1 MDTYVK
7 KLDKNSLYLFQQ
19 YEKTNKHCNFQKL
32 KVGFENYVMTLNS
45 ELLRVIINDDKLHRD
60 YRAYMREYYNRQEMP
75 WPTAFE
81 SFSQAY
87 LFKRELYKNFV
98 INSELEKQKVED
110 FYKWLNNT
118 SISKN
123 FAYIQSQLTHK
134 KAKLLEKDTY
144 KLYREKKMWKKL
156 KKGENVSEWNGEIRK
171 NLIEIIRYQIQYQDT
186 LKSTIEKSDY
196 YVYEILR
203 TIIKFNKCFNTE
215 KFVFG
220 EYQKFIKIAL
230 RKSLSFACENG
241 LAEGIYLLAK
251 IRPDM
256 ININCYPLI
265 NINTSIYNNTDYN
278 RLNTYNVFKK
288 LDWCQEF
295 TKKDYHSRY
304 ISTIHS

>member
-19 YEKTNKHCNFQKL
+19 YEKTNNHCNFQKR

-81 SFSQAY
+81 SFNQAY

-186 LKSTIEKSDY
+186 LESTIEKSDY

-265 NINTSIYNNTDYN
+265 NITTSIYNNTDYN
-278 RLNTYNVFKK
+278 RLHTYNVFKK